1 MAVSCSPGH
10 GCRFPSGSGPC
21 CKTAGP
27 DSWHSAV
34 VVLVVPVVSA
44 EEYPKYK
51 RVLVEGILVVA
62 EHGLGLLFCQSVVVD
77 GSG

>member
-1 MAVSCSPGH
+1 MAVSCSPCH

-21 CKTAGP
+21 CKTAGH

-34 VVLVVPVVSA
+34 VVPVVPVVVSA

-51 RVLVEGILVVA
+51 RILVEGILMVA
-62 EHGLGLLFCQSVVVD
+62 VHRMDLLSCQSVVVD
-77 GSG
+77 